1 MINDHR
7 DQGDLHEPSDCD
19 HEHNDAR
26 SPRQETAL
34 LEVCESRHL
43 ADDDDLVVDANLE
56 KGRGR
61 GGRVMIMTKV
71 HLHTS
76 NSQLFYV
83 DISEELALLN

>member
-26 SPRQETAL
+26 SPRQKAAL

-43 ADDDDLVVDANLE
+43 ADDDNLDDNDNDA
-56 KGRGR
+56 KGRGEAEK
-61 GGRVMIMTKV
+61 GDDYDKSTLTHIKLTAVFCLYI
-71 HLHTS
+71 
-76 NSQLFYV
+76 
-83 DISEELALLN
+83 

>member
-26 SPRQETAL
+26 SPRQKAAL

-43 ADDDDLVVDANLE
+43 ADDNDLAVDDNRE
-56 KGRGR
+56 KGR

-76 NSQLFYV
+76 NSQLFFVY
-83 DISEELALLN
+83 ISEEQALMN